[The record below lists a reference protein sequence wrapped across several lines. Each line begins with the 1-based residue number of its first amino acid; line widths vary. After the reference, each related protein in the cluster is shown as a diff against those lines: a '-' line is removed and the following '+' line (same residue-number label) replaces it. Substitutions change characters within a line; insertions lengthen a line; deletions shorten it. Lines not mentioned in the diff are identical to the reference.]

1 MSLGTWLALLSSL
14 PVPAALPPAREVRLV
29 MGTLADV
36 RLSGLSDPSP
46 ALDAAF
52 AALDVVDRRMSLWKD
67 SELRRLNRRGWARC
81 SPELLAVLEHALDVA
96 ADSDGAFDPTVEP
109 LVRMA
114 GYLGDAP
121 RSLSPSVRE
130 SLRSHISWRHVH
142 LDRRQGRVR
151 LGEGAQVD
159 LGGIAK
165 GYAVDRALMALR
177 AAGASE
183 ALVDLGG
190 SSIAGYGAAIAL
202 DVRNPDGSE
211 LPSWASFVVVEGA
224 VGSSGADERPGH
236 ILDPRSGLPA
246 DRVAGATVV
255 ASSAMEA
262 DALSTAVFV
271 LGADEG
277 LALLARRHAAGFV
290 LLRENGRP
298 VIRTTPGFAAAF
310 RLVAAPGVLMR

>member
-1 MSLGTWLALLSSL
+1 MNAGKCLVLLIGFPFSL
-14 PVPAALPPAREVRLV
+14 PPAPAREVRLV

-36 RLSGLSDPSP
+36 RLSGPEDPGP

-52 AALDVVDRRMSLWKD
+52 TALELVDRRMSLWKD
-67 SELRRLNRRGWARC
+67 SELRRLNRRGQARC

-96 ADSDGAFDPTVEP
+96 ADSGGAFDPTVEP
-109 LVRMA
+109 LVRAA
-114 GYLGDAP
+114 GHLGAAP
-121 RSLSPSVRE
+121 RRLSSSA
-130 SLRSHISWRHVH
+130 SLRSRVSWRHVH
-142 LDRRQGRVR
+142 LDRRQGHVR
-151 LGEGAQVD
+151 LAGRARLD

-165 GYAVDRALMALR
+165 GYAVDRALLALR
-177 AAGASE
+177 AEGASE

-190 SSIAGYGAAIAL
+190 SSIAGFGAEVTL

-211 LPSWASFVVVEGA
+211 WPPWASFVVAEGA

-236 ILDPRSGLPA
+236 IFDPRTGLPA
-246 DRVAGATVV
+246 DVVAGATVV
-255 ASSAMEA
+255 ASTAMEA

-277 LALLARRHAAGFV
+277 LALLERRGAAGFV

-298 VIRTTPGFAAAF
+298 LIRTTPGFAAAF
-310 RLVAAPGVLMR
+310 RLVPAPGVELR

>member
-1 MSLGTWLALLSSL
+1 MNAGKCLVLLIGF
-14 PVPAALPPAREVRLV
+14 PFFFPPAPAREVRLV

-36 RLSGLSDPSP
+36 RLSGLEDPGP

-52 AALDVVDRRMSLWKD
+52 AALERVDRRMSLWKD
-67 SELRRLNRRGWARC
+67 SELRRLNRRGQARC

-96 ADSDGAFDPTVEP
+96 ADSGGAFDPTVEP
-109 LVRMA
+109 LVRTA
-114 GYLGDAP
+114 GHLGAAP
-121 RSLSPSVRE
+121 RRLSSSAKE
-130 SLRSHISWRHVH
+130 SLRARVSWRHVH
-142 LDRRQGRVR
+142 LDRRQAHVR
-151 LGEGAQVD
+151 LAGRARLD

-165 GYAVDRALMALR
+165 GYAVDRALAALR
-177 AAGASE
+177 AEGASE

-190 SSIAGYGAAIAL
+190 SSIAGFGAEVAL

-211 LPSWASFVVVEGA
+211 RPPWASFVVAEGA

-236 ILDPRSGLPA
+236 IFDPRTGLPA
-246 DRVAGATVV
+246 DVVSGVTVV
-255 ASSAMEA
+255 AASAMEA

-277 LALLARRHAAGFV
+277 LALLERRGAAGFV

-298 VIRTTPGFAAAF
+298 LIRTTPGFAAAF
-310 RLVAAPGVLMR
+310 RLVPAPGVELR